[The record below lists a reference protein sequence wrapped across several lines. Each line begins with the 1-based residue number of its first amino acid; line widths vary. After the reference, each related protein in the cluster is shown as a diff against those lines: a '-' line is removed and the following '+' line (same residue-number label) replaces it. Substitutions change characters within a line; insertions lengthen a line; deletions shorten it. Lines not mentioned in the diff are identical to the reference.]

1 MTKEFEIGINLLKRV
16 QKELEELSRAEDKLT
31 ARKIV
36 NAIINPV
43 TASAYQIK
51 VGSGPYREALLENL
65 FKLVR
70 EMRELSDL
78 EVMKDSARKVLE
90 LLPQVDQA
98 VVEKKEA

>member
-31 ARKIV
+31 ARRIV

-51 VGSGPYREALLENL
+51 VGNGPYKEEILENL
-65 FKLVR
+65 LKLVR

-78 EVMKDSARKVLE
+78 EAMRESVRKILE

-98 VVEKKEA
+98 LVENK

>member
-31 ARKIV
+31 ARRIV

-51 VGSGPYREALLENL
+51 VGNGPYKEEILENL
-65 FKLVR
+65 LKLVR

-78 EVMKDSARKVLE
+78 EAMRESVRKILE
-90 LLPQVDQA
+90 LLPQVDQTL
-98 VVEKKEA
+98 VENK